1 MKNLVEIKDGK
12 AFTTSRKIAEKFGKR
27 HNHVLDKIRIEMSF
41 CDSVT
46 LPNFRLMNEISSLP
60 TNGDEYY
67 ELTEDGYSFVVMSF
81 TGEKARKFKWD
92 YIAEF
97 NRMRSVIEQSV
108 SEKLIV
114 AETKS
119 AWAMGELEL
128 VMARQPNHKHSL
140 ACRLGLKAHEVG
152 QYFKYLVGIGELEA
166 KTETIT
172 RTTYHPTE
180 RSKHV
185 TGALGKTLLF
195 DDSVK
200 IAFPENTD
208 WTK

>member
-1 MKNLVEIKDGK
+1 MSLVEIKDGK
-12 AFTTSRKIAEKFGKR
+12 AVTTSLLVAKKFNKR
-27 HNHVLDKIRIEMSF
+27 HDNVLRVIDDLVKIVPDFSGLNIEVLYRI
-41 CDSVT
+41 
-46 LPNFRLMNEISSLP
+46 NELN
-60 TNGDEYY
+60 NGQPVKYY
-67 ELTEDGYSFVVMSF
+67 ELTEAGYTMLVSRF
-81 TGEKARKFKWD
+81 TGKESAIFMAD
-92 YIAEF
+92 YITEF
-97 NRMRSVIEQSV
+97 ERMRSVIEQAV

-114 AETKS
+114 AETQS
-119 AWAMGELEL
+119 AWAMGELES